1 MRFAK
6 SQVEKMAESQVNVAL
21 SVTLLGSSSV
31 TLFVVAQKIMKQKKR
46 KKRKSWMN
54 NWLVER

>member
-31 TLFVVAQKIMKQKKR
+31 TLLAAAQKIMKQKKR